1 MFHTANNSRVFG
13 CLTKLR
19 KRLKG
24 EKEVNSEADKSA
36 FRNARAMSTANRAAV
51 WGSKKSEEVL
61 KEFGTDSEKGLTSGE
76 AEARLERY
84 GENVLVEEEHESFL
98 DELKEEVREPMI
110 LLLIFV
116 GVLYSILGSDHLL
129 DAATIFTVI
138 IILVVVE
145 VYNEYKAEQG
155 VESLKAL
162 TCPTSLVLRDGKANE
177 VPSTK
182 IVPGDVLLLNG
193 GERIPADARLIR
205 AYGLQLD
212 ESSLTGESFPVLK
225 DAEAIVPANAQV
237 TDLTNMVLAGTL
249 ITQGEGLSIVTSTGK
264 NTELGR
270 VSEMTREV
278 EEPDTPLQVTMEEVS
293 KTLVWIAIFFS
304 VLIPVLSYVRAFAG
318 GYLQTQP
325 LPTLVLT
332 GLSLSFA
339 VIPEELPIIITMV
352 LAVGTYALSKRNA
365 LVKRLKASETLGS
378 VTLIATDKTG
388 TLTENSMKLGHLYID
403 GELVEPSGSSN
414 EKRLLK
420 IGILA
425 THAQTTLEYE
435 KLRSSNPMGAA
446 IINSAEATGL
456 DVNELRGFILADEF
470 SFDNRTKMAS
480 YVYEEDDKIIIYS
493 SGAPEAIIEKSSKI
507 LIGGKEADINDF
519 ERKKIAEATAKVA
532 SNGERTI
539 AFAYRTLR
547 AEEKRETFAK
557 GLVFAGMVSFLDPPR
572 PEVRGVIAMCKEA
585 GIRIIMLT
593 GDHAQ
598 TAKAIATQVG
608 INDGNLLTGEQISSM
623 DDNQLK
629 EMLKTTSIFARIT
642 PEHKLRI
649 VRLLKDMGQVVA
661 VTGDGVNDAPALK
674 EAAIGISMGQKG
686 TDAAKEAA
694 DMILT
699 DDNFVS
705 IGSAV
710 REGRKIFDNLKKGV
724 RYYLSVKVALVLIFL
739 FPILLGIPLPFAP
752 VQIILLEMFMDLAAS
767 SGFVAEGMEP
777 DIMKR
782 PPRSPKEKLLNRQTL
797 IGIFIGAGCLFVAV
811 SSCYLV
817 TYYSTGNLV
826 YAQTTAFAAW
836 IMSHIFLAFNTR
848 SETEPLIKRGLFS
861 NRVMVIWAVTAI
873 VILILATV
881 VPILQTVIKT
891 TSLALSDWLLVL
903 VASFAATFWIEA
915 AKLFRR
921 YP

>member
-1 MFHTANNSRVFG
+1 MPEEA
-13 CLTKLR
+13 KKKIKDLR
-19 KRLKG
+19 K
-24 EKEVNSEADKSA
+24 EVDSDADNSPS
-36 FRNARAMSTANRAAV
+36 RNARVVSTANTAAV

-61 KEFGTDSEKGLTSGE
+61 KELGTDPEKGLTSEE

-84 GENVLVEEEHESFL
+84 GENVLVEEEHETFL

-110 LLLIFV
+110 LLLISV

-155 VESLKAL
+155 VASLKTL
-162 TCPTSLVLRDGKANE
+162 TCPTSLVLRDSKANE
-177 VPSTK
+177 VSSTR
-182 IVPGDVLLLNG
+182 IVPGDVLLLSG
-193 GERIPADARLIR
+193 GDRVPADARLIR

-212 ESSLTGESFPVLK
+212 ESSLTGESLPVPK

-237 TDLTNMVLAGTL
+237 TDLTDMVLAGTL

-270 VSEMTREV
+270 VSELTREV
-278 EEPDTPLQVTMEEVS
+278 KEPDTPLQVTMEEVS
-293 KTLVWIAIFFS
+293 KTLVLIAIFFS
-304 VLIPVLSYVRAFAG
+304 VLIPVLGYVRAFMG
-318 GYLQTQP
+318 GYLQKQP

-352 LAVGTYALSKRNA
+352 LAVGTYALSKQNA
-365 LVKRLKASETLGS
+365 LVKRLRASETLGS
-378 VTLIATDKTG
+378 VTVIATDKTG
-388 TLTENSMKLGHLYID
+388 TLTENSMKLGHLYVD
-403 GELVEPSGSSN
+403 GELVEPSGSPN
-414 EKRLLK
+414 EKSLLK
-420 IGILA
+420 MGILA
-425 THAQTTLEYE
+425 THAQITLEYG

-456 DVNELRGFILADEF
+456 DVNQLSGFVLTDEF
-470 SFDNRTKMAS
+470 SFDNKTKMAS
-480 YVYEEDDKIIIYS
+480 YVYQEDDKTIIYS
-493 SGAPEAIIEKSSKI
+493 SGAPEAIIDKSSKI
-507 LIGGKEADINDF
+507 LTGGKEAEFNDF
-519 ERKKIAEATAKVA
+519 ERKKVTEATAKVA

-539 AFAYRTLR
+539 AFAYRLLGE
-547 AEEKRETFAK
+547 EEKRETFVK
-557 GLVFAGMVSFLDPPR
+557 ELVFAGMASFLDPPR

-593 GDHAQ
+593 GDHAE

-608 INDGNLLTGEQISSM
+608 VTNDGNMLTGEQISSM
-623 DDNQLK
+623 DDNQMK
-629 EMLKTTSIFARIT
+629 EALKTTSIFARIT

-686 TDAAKEAA
+686 TEAAKEAA

-739 FPILLGIPLPFAP
+739 LPILLGIPLPFAP
-752 VQIILLEMFMDLAAS
+752 IQIILLEIFMDLAAS
-767 SGFVAEGMEP
+767 SGFVAESMEP

-782 PPRSPKEKLLNRQTL
+782 PPRNPKEKLLNKQTL
-797 IGIFIGAGCLFVAV
+797 IGIFVGAGCLFVAV
-811 SSCYLV
+811 SLCYLL
-817 TYYSTGNLV
+817 TYYRTENLV

-836 IMSHIFLAFNTR
+836 IMSHIFLALNTR

-861 NRVMVIWAVTAI
+861 NRVMVIWALTAI
-873 VILILATV
+873 VMLILATL
-881 VPILQTVIKT
+881 VPILQTVIRT

-921 YP
+921 HV